1 MLIFYTQTVIKV
13 TAIFMS
19 YKADRDKIKA
29 NVNFWA
35 RISMMVERWAGI
47 IGDIVK
53 LDGRSQEIG
62 IDRLIMRRIMSRV
75 AVLLIVRIKEVNNY
89 NITNQT
95 K

>member
-1 MLIFYTQTVIKV
+1 
-13 TAIFMS
+13 
-19 YKADRDKIKA
+19 
-29 NVNFWA
+29 
-35 RISMMVERWAGI
+35 MMVERLAGI